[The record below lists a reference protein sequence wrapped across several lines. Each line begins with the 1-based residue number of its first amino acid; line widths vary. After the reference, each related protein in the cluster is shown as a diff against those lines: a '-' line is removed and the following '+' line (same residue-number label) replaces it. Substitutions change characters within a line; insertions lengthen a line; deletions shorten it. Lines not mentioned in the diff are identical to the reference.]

1 MAVVPCEGVLNMKWT
16 WHGAK
21 ELESALQR
29 KSETDFKK
37 VVAKNLLEMRNRAVK
52 SSRPSSGGTPVD
64 TAELRLS
71 AGVDLNRETMGYTKD
86 YAPHVEFG
94 YRQQVGRYVPAIKK
108 RLVKPYVP
116 GQYFL
121 KTNFNIQKP
130 IYVKDLERKL
140 KE

>member
-1 MAVVPCEGVLNMKWT
+1 MKLIWD
-16 WHGAK
+16 GAK
-21 ELESALQR
+21 ELEKELQR

-37 VVAKNLLEMRNRAVK
+37 IVGENLLEMRDRAVK
-52 SSRPSSGGTPVD
+52 SRNPRAGGTPVD
-64 TAELRLS
+64 SSELRLS
-71 AGVDLNRETMGYTKD
+71 ASVDLSKDLMGYTKN

-94 YRQQVGRYVPAIKK
+94 HRQQVGRYVHAIRR

-121 KTNFNIQKP
+121 RTNFNMQKP
-130 IYVKDLERKL
+130 IYKKDLEEAI

>member
-1 MAVVPCEGVLNMKWT
+1 MKLT
-16 WHGAK
+16 WDGAK
-21 ELESALQR
+21 ELEKELQR

-37 VVAKNLLEMRNRAVK
+37 IVGKNLLEMRDRAVK
-52 SSRPSSGGTPVD
+52 SRNPRAGGTPVD
-64 TAELRLS
+64 SSELRLS
-71 AGVDLNRETMGYTKD
+71 ASVDLSKDLMGYTKN

-94 YRQQVGRYVPAIKK
+94 HRQQVGRYVHAIRR

-121 KTNFNIQKP
+121 RTNFNMQKP
-130 IYVKDLERKL
+130 IYKKDLEEAI

>member
-1 MAVVPCEGVLNMKWT
+1 MKLT
-16 WHGAK
+16 WDGAK
-21 ELESALQR
+21 ELEKELQR

-37 VVAKNLLEMRNRAVK
+37 IVGKNLLEMRDRAVK
-52 SSRPSSGGTPVD
+52 SKNPRAGGTPVD
-64 TAELRLS
+64 SSELRLS
-71 AGVDLNRETMGYTKD
+71 ASVDLSRDLMGYTKD

-94 YRQQVGRYVPAIKK
+94 HRQHVGQFVPAIGK

-121 KTNFNIQKP
+121 RTNFNMQKP
-130 IYVKDLERKL
+130 IYKKDLEEAI

>member
-1 MAVVPCEGVLNMKWT
+1 MKLT
-16 WHGAK
+16 WDGAK
-21 ELESALQR
+21 ELEKELQR

-37 VVAKNLLEMRNRAVK
+37 VVGKNLIQMRDRAVK
-52 SSRPSSGGTPVD
+52 SSNPRIGGTPVD
-64 TAELRLS
+64 TSELRLS
-71 AGVDLNRETMGYTKD
+71 TGVNLSNETMGYTKD

-94 YRQQVGRYVPAIKK
+94 HRQQVGRYVHAIRR

-121 KTNFNIQKP
+121 RTNFNMQKP
-130 IYVKDLERKL
+130 IYKKDLEEAI

>member
-1 MAVVPCEGVLNMKWT
+1 MRWT
-16 WHGAK
+16 WYGAK

-37 VVAKNLLEMRNRAVK
+37 VVAKNLLEMRDRAVK
-52 SSRPSSGGTPVD
+52 SNNPSAGGTPVVSR
-64 TAELRLS
+64 ELQLS
-71 AGVDLNRETMGYTKD
+71 AGVDLSSDSMGYTKD

-94 YRQQVGRYVPAIKK
+94 HRQEVGRFVPAIKR

-130 IYVKDLERKL
+130 IYRQDLERKL